1 MRGMHIIAQ
10 HQLQAVLTA
19 GQINCN
25 FGLSTAEMNMLLIT
39 GQPVFAFS
47 VPAGATPMPD
57 RPKFMVNGVEIRSPS
72 IKFTK

>member
-25 FGLSTAEMNMLLIT
+25 FGLSTAKMNMLLIT
-39 GQPVFAFS
+39 GQPVFQFVSAVFAL
-47 VPAGATPMPD
+47 P
-57 RPKFMVNGVEIRSPS
+57 
-72 IKFTK
+72 